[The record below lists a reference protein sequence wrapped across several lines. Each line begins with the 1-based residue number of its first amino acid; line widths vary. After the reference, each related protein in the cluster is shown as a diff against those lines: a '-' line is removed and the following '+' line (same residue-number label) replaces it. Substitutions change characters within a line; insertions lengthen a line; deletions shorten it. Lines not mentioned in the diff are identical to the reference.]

1 MHVKRIILLNV
12 EDIAEPGPGTEQ
24 SADKHGEN
32 FGGEEGQSNESK
44 IYCYMD
50 GWNIAQDEEESR
62 ILGILHC
69 FIIGSLFA
77 VATFQSTFSL

>member
-44 IYCYMD
+44 KNGKWMGEILLRMKR
-50 GWNIAQDEEESR
+50 NLES
-62 ILGILHC
+62 
-69 FIIGSLFA
+69 
-77 VATFQSTFSL
+77 

>member
-1 MHVKRIILLNV
+1 MWNV

-50 GWNIAQDEEESR
+50 G
-62 ILGILHC
+62 
-69 FIIGSLFA
+69 
-77 VATFQSTFSL
+77 